1 MAKEAP
7 LKKKRVNFNG
17 KRFMLGLKKSLAL
30 EPALP
35 RKEFELFE
43 NDMVRLR
50 GFFSGKSPATLP
62 ILPAGPPAAP
72 QLRTQ
77 LASRLT
83 SGQKY
88 RMRGMEIF
96 LLNFFLTP
104 INTIV
109 NIANGKKVL
118 KITIYMSGSLDQFYL
133 LRLAYKLVS
142 RPSK

>member
-1 MAKEAP
+1 M
-7 LKKKRVNFNG
+7 
-17 KRFMLGLKKSLAL
+17 AL

-96 LLNFFLTP
+96 FSDFFLPP
-104 INTIV
+104 IETDLLLSQLLVVSIKSLNV
-109 NIANGKKVL
+109 CLVL
-118 KITIYMSGSLDQFYL
+118 TTA
-133 LRLAYKLVS
+133 RT
-142 RPSK
+142 